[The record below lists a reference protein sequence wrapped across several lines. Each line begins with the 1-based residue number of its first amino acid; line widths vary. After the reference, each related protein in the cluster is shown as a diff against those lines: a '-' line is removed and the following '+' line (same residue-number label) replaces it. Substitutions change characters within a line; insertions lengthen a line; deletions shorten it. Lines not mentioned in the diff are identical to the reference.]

1 MYVPRKRVWV
11 LKISGLKYGIHFALF
26 KIVIPVL
33 SLDRVPFLV
42 LPKIALRKRLTK
54 LN

>member
-1 MYVPRKRVWV
+1 MYVSRNRVWF
-11 LKISGLKYGIHFALF
+11 LKISVLKYGIHFALF

-33 SLDRVPFLV
+33 SLDRVPFFV
-42 LPKIALRKRLTK
+42 LAKTAVRKRLTK